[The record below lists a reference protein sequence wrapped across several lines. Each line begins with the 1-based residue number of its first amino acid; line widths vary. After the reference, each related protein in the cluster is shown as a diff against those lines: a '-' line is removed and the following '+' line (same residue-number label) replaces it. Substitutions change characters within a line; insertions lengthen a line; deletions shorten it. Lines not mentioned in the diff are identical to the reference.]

1 MIGLGLYMGLEGVR
15 LGSLWGN
22 LRIDDGKGVAQFSAG
37 LIWGIIEFGLH
48 APCGFSV
55 LHDSYG

>member
-1 MIGLGLYMGLEGVR
+1 LYMGLEGVR

-48 APCGFSV
+48 TPCGFSV

>member
-1 MIGLGLYMGLEGVR
+1 MGLEGVR

-22 LRIDDGKGVAQFSAG
+22 LRINNRKGVAQFSAG
-37 LIWGIIEFGLH
+37 LRGVIEFGLH
-48 APCGFSV
+48 APCGFSI